1 MRGFKNVVSALIV
14 FILIVVLGALLY
26 IYVGAYNVAAS
37 EPHSGGVTWLLTTA
51 QVQSI
56 RAHADPLTEPLPTD
70 SAAVWT
76 GFEHFDAMCT
86 TCHGAPGIEPSE
98 IGEGLNPSP
107 PELDEEVVSFFSD
120 AQLFWIVKHGIKMT
134 GMPAYGETHS
144 DEEIRAI
151 TAFMKRLPDLS
162 AGEYREMQRALDR
175 SSTDTTR
182 TSQSG
187 HTHASG
193 SSHSHTH

>member
-1 MRGFKNVVSALIV
+1 MRGFKNVVSTLIV

-37 EPHSGGVTWLLTTA
+37 QEHSGSVTWLLKTA

-76 GFEHFDAMCT
+76 GFEHYDAMCT
-86 TCHGAPGIEPSE
+86 TCHGAPGIDPSE
-98 IGEGLNPSP
+98 IGEGLNPGP

-134 GMPAYGETHS
+134 GMPAYGETHG
-144 DEEIRAI
+144 DEELRAV

-162 AGEYREMQRALDR
+162 AGEYREMQIAVERSRADTAN
-175 SSTDTTR
+175 TDTT
-182 TSQSG
+182 SSVQSD
-187 HTHASG
+187 
-193 SSHSHTH
+193 HSHTH